1 MALIEIDAL
10 TVKYARR
17 KLPALRGL
25 SLHVEKG
32 ETLLLLGP
40 SGSGKSTLG
49 LTLNGLIPQSVGEL
63 LSGTVRVNGFDTQE
77 HDVAELAQQVGILFQ
92 DPDAQ
97 FATLKVE
104 DEIVFGLE
112 NLRQAPESMDAKVED
127 ALGEVGML
135 HARQRPVT
143 ALSGGEKQRVALAS
157 LLAMRPSVL
166 VFDEPTA
173 NLDSIGTQ
181 QIFALLAE
189 LKSRGQHTLILIEHK
204 LDELMHLVD
213 RVVVLDSEGGI
224 LVDGAPRQLFDE
236 RGVELRKL
244 GVWMPQV
251 CLLAHALRENGV
263 PLASF
268 PITLG
273 EAVKA
278 LRIWLIERNVDLT
291 AVSANTHE
299 SSPQKASEAVFH
311 VRDLSF
317 AYGETPALSHVS
329 LQVRRGDFLAIVGA
343 NGAGKTTLVKH
354 LIGILQPSL
363 GAVYFNGEE
372 FTHIPAKNL
381 AQNVGYVFQNPEHQ
395 FVTETVFDEIAY
407 GLRVMEKSESEIQAK
422 TQELLDTFGL
432 TRYAKANP
440 FTLSYGEKRRLSVA
454 SMLAMGQDTL
464 ILDEPTFGQ
473 DERNANALLDLLQKL
488 NKQGK
493 TIIVITHDMRMVAEY
508 AQHVIALSAGSILF
522 DGQPSDLIE
531 MPDVLAKAHLNLPPL
546 ARLAALLSTQ
556 FPALRGWTTLNEFR
570 TLGAARE
577 LAKT

>member
-25 SLHVEKG
+25 TLRVEQG

-40 SGSGKSTLG
+40 SGSGKSTLA
-49 LTLNGLIPQSVGEL
+49 LTLNGLLPQSVGEL
-63 LSGTVRVNGFDTQE
+63 LAGEVRVNGLDTQQ
-77 HDVAELAQQVGILFQ
+77 HSVAELAQQIAILFQ

-112 NLRQAPESMDAKVED
+112 NLRQPAEQMDAKVER
-127 ALGEVGML
+127 ALHEVGMEA
-135 HARQRPVT
+135 HRQRPVM

-157 LLAMRPSVL
+157 LLAMQPSVL

-173 NLDSIGTQ
+173 NLDSVGTQ
-181 QIFALLAE
+181 QVFALLAE
-189 LKSRGQHTLILIEHK
+189 LKSRGRHTLVLIEHK

-213 RVVVLDSEGGI
+213 RVVVLNPEGGI
-224 LVDGAPRQLFDE
+224 LADGEPRQIFDQ
-236 RGVELRKL
+236 RGEELRKL

-251 CLLAHALRENGV
+251 CLLAHALRKRGV
-263 PLASF
+263 ELAAF

-278 LRIWLIERNVDLT
+278 LRPWIAALPKT
-291 AVSANTHE
+291 GVSNTPAKIKTSKE
-299 SSPQKASEAVFH
+299 PVFE

-317 AYGETPALSHVS
+317 AYGNMPALKNVS
-329 LQVRRGDFLAIVGA
+329 LRVDQGDFLAIVGA
-343 NGAGKTTLVKH
+343 NGAGKTTLAKH
-354 LIGILQPSL
+354 LIRILKPAQ
-363 GAVYFNGEE
+363 GNVYLRGEE
-372 FTHIPAKNL
+372 FSRIPAKQL
-381 AQNVGYVFQNPEHQ
+381 ARQVGFVFQNPEHQ
-395 FVTETVFDEIAY
+395 FVTETVADEIAY
-407 GLRVMEKSESEIQAK
+407 GLRVMGEAEETIQAK
-422 TQELLDTFGL
+422 TQELLDSFGL

-454 SMLAMGQDTL
+454 SMLAMGQDVL

-473 DERNANALLDLLQKL
+473 DERNANALLALLDKL

-493 TIIVITHDMRMVAEY
+493 TIIVITHDMRMVAEH
-508 AQHVIALSAGSILF
+508 AHRVLVMSAGSIMF
-522 DGQPSDLIE
+522 DGSPTDLVEQPDL
-531 MPDVLAKAHLNLPPL
+531 LSRAHLNLPPL

-556 FPALRGWTTLNEFR
+556 YPALSRCMTMDDFLS
-570 TLGAARE
+570 
-577 LAKT
+577 LAMPQPLAQN